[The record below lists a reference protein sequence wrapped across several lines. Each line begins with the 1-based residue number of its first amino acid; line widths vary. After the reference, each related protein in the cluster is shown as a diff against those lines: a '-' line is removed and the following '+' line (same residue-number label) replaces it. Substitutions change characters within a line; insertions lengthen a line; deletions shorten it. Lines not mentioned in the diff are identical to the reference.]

1 MRSNSA
7 DPRSR
12 ITYHSAAHAVAL
24 VFAVSMIGA
33 QSAAPPSAP
42 PGQTVSPTSTAPSE
56 GARPSPN
63 QAPGQTQPSSQPVT
77 ALPKA
82 LIMIDPA
89 HGGTESG
96 AVLNP
101 TILEKDVT
109 LALARRLRTDLGERG
124 FVAELVRD
132 SDVNLST
139 DDRAAKANSAHPAL
153 YVCLHAT
160 SASGGI
166 GIFTAMLPGN
176 GETNGPFLD
185 WDTAQFSFLPQ
196 SRAAQ
201 QEIAAGIQKGAMAV
215 RSLAASLRPLG
226 NVSSAAVAVELAPT
240 KSDVSQLSALEYQQ
254 SISTALANGIAQFL
268 SSSGAAR

>member
-42 PGQTVSPTSTAPSE
+42 PGQTASPTSTAPSE

-215 RSLAASLRPLG
+215 RSLAAPLRPLG
-226 NVSSAAVAVELAPT
+226 SVSSAAVAVELAPT
-240 KSDVSQLSALEYQQ
+240 KSDVSQLSASEYQHN
-254 SISTALANGIAQFL
+254 ISTALANGIAQFL